1 MRLRE
6 VKSFPKSGLHRG
18 LADSEVHT
26 CKPCTYSLWD
36 NRLRKFL
43 AVSPLELYMLP
54 PGKGKLQG
62 MSDGPWGHRQKN
74 VSVRRPVRPF
84 ARSRKDRR
92 ASERASDRS
101 PEGSVSWLG
110 GERPASNLPNPV
122 VLLVEDPCRPQP
134 ERNRHRP
141 DGDGDA
147 EDVEAGQHGQ
157 QGQDHQRQQRQP
169 AVLRW
174 VAAPGGWGAPRGQ
187 GGAAGSLVLSKVC
200 GPAGVRGNGRQY
212 HRVEAGAGE
221 KRQ

>member
-1 MRLRE
+1 
-6 VKSFPKSGLHRG
+6 
-18 LADSEVHT
+18 
-26 CKPCTYSLWD
+26 
-36 NRLRKFL
+36 
-43 AVSPLELYMLP
+43 MLDL
-54 PGKGKLQG
+54 GKTGG
-62 MSDGPWGHRQKN
+62 
-74 VSVRRPVRPF
+74 
-84 ARSRKDRR
+84 R
-92 ASERASDRS
+92 ASERSLS
-101 PEGSVSWLG
+101 G
-110 GERPASNLPNPV
+110 GERPPSNLPNPV

-200 GPAGVRGNGRQY
+200 GPAGVRGNGR
-212 HRVEAGAGE
+212 RLSPRGSRGGGGAAVEPPGVGRAPKCLRAASRAFPVLVAEWQECRLQGRRAGAGCPCATQGE
-221 KRQ
+221 FCEEGLKVRLVVLAE